1 MCRLIRFGLGL
12 ALAFGLATSARAAAV
27 VHTTAAS
34 FNAAATGL
42 TTVNLD
48 AAPNAAAPFTVGAV
62 TFQDPLGASNSVFL
76 TGAAYSTGKSVQTS
90 TAGGPLLRMNFAVAI
105 SALSFDIFDLG
116 TVGSTTLSFTLN
128 NGDAGVLANNFSSG
142 TSGNLLFRGITT
154 TSTFTSITLS
164 NTAQG
169 DYIEFDNIRYGQS
182 TTAVVPEPGT
192 IAGAASGLIV
202 LGLMARRRRRHASA

>member
-48 AAPNAAAPFTVGAV
+48 AAPNAPAPFTVGAV
-62 TFQDPLGASNSVFL
+62 TFQDPQGTSNSVFL
-76 TGAAYSTGKSVQTS
+76 TGAAYGTGKSVQTS

-154 TSTFTSITLS
+154 STTFTSITLS

-169 DYIEFDNIRYGQS
+169 DFVEFDNIRYGQS
-182 TTAVVPEPGT
+182 TAVVPEPGT
-192 IAGAASGLIV
+192 IAGAATGLIV
-202 LGLMARRRRRHASA
+202 LGVMARRRRRACA